1 MDASESFEYDRLFI
15 YLWSFCFTAYLTFI
29 GCCAPTVCF
38 VAERERKSKRGETD
52 LTQLLPVSKPGHFP
66 LIKAENSLVK
76 KKKRTE
82 GTFSTCVLRSSLTL
96 LFFYSEQLDLIRYKI
111 CT

>member
-15 YLWSFCFTAYLTFI
+15 YHWSFCFTAYLTFI

-38 VAERERKSKRGETD
+38 VAERERKSKRGVTD
-52 LTQLLPVSKPGHFP
+52 LTQLLPVSKTGHFF

-76 KKKRTE
+76 KKNEWKAR
-82 GTFSTCVLRSSLTL
+82 FPHV
-96 LFFYSEQLDLIRYKI
+96 F
-111 CT
+111 

>member
-38 VAERERKSKRGETD
+38 VAERERKSKRGDTD
-52 LTQLLPVSKPGHFP
+52 LTQSLPVSKFSLGHFP

-76 KKKRTE
+76 KKKERKAR
-82 GTFSTCVLRSSLTL
+82 FPHV
-96 LFFYSEQLDLIRYKI
+96 F
-111 CT
+111 